1 MANEP
6 TDYSDFDFGFTAVD
20 AEELEAGEQ
29 VLAESQTE
37 IANEVAST
45 VSTALIDRMEGLED
59 KIGSILI
66 AVQNTESE
74 DFSVGDTDL
83 SRIEEKI
90 DRIVTL
96 ETDELGQMIQSQGSD
111 IRAIIDEIEERKVQ
125 LESEYKTKMED
136 VENLILPLLYNL
148 LKNPTKEY
156 ILWPNRTEVI
166 QRQIDKIVKVT
177 RT

>member
-20 AEELEAGEQ
+20 AEELEAGEH

-90 DRIVTL
+90 DRIVAL